1 MSVQGLGHLVR
12 RLERLEGAQGAPA
25 ALVVSECH
33 RDKNALYALPDGQ
46 EMTLQEV
53 QDYMRRRNLGV
64 LVIDDLP
71 RQNDGET
78 DTKGGEVN
86 G

>member
-1 MSVQGLGHLVR
+1 MSVQGLGRLVR

-25 ALVVSECH
+25 VLVVSECH

>member
-25 ALVVSECH
+25 VLVVSEYH
-33 RDKNALYALPDGQ
+33 RGKNALYALPDGQ

-53 QDYMRRRNLGV
+53 QDYMRRRNLGI

-71 RQNDGET
+71 RQSNGET
-78 DTKGGEVN
+78 DTGGGEVN